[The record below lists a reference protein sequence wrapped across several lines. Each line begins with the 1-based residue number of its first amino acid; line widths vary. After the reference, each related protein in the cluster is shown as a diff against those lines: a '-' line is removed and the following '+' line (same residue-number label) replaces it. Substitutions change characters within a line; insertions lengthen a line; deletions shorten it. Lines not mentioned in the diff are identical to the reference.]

1 LWLNVLRF
9 SKYFSEKSSQKKFLD
24 TLRDGKLTD
33 RFRRAIQGLA
43 ENPRPP
49 GCLKMQGNEELYRI
63 RVGYLY
69 QVRDTVLLVL
79 VVSIGNRREIYR

>member
-1 LWLNVLRF
+1 MPYTV
-9 SKYFSEKSSQKKFLD
+9 SIKPKAEKYL
-24 TLRDGKLTD
+24 TALRDARLY
-33 RFRRAIQGLA
+33 RRLRQAIGALA

-63 RVGYLY
+63 RVGDYRILY

>member
-1 LWLNVLRF
+1 
-9 SKYFSEKSSQKKFLD
+9 
-24 TLRDGKLTD
+24 
-33 RFRRAIQGLA
+33 
-43 ENPRPP
+43 
-49 GCLKMQGNEELYRI
+49 MQGNEELYRI